1 MRRKVRV
8 KGKGHEIFFEGPEE
22 IEGEVSAVTSKL
34 RRKPKEKSTI
44 TPAEQQT
51 VKTAEEPVQVE
62 LTAGELPPP
71 IKATFYLRP
80 DQVEELEN
88 LFTTVRSKH
97 GIRVGKSEIVRV
109 ALDMLFSE
117 YKSKLEASSILPK
130 LRQEE
135 EEEKRRRQKKRV
147 G

>member
-22 IEGEVSAVTSKL
+22 IEGKVSLETVK
-34 RRKPKEKSTI
+34 RGRGKKEKLTI

-51 VKTAEEPVQVE
+51 VKTSEEPSRFE
-62 LTAGELPPP
+62 FAAGELPSP

-117 YKSKLEASSILPK
+117 YKAKLGESSILPR

-135 EEEKRRRQKKRV
+135 EEEKRRRQKRRA